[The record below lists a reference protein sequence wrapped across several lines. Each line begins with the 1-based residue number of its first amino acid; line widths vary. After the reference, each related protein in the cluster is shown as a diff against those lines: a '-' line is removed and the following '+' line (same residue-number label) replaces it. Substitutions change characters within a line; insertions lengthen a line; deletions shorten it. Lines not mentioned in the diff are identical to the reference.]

1 MAKVDPRKKKKPA
14 GTTWTDS
21 KGTIIQARKGTKER
35 VGAHIS
41 TERGKGG
48 KGEPGWFKRQGNQL
62 KALSEAVGDS
72 VRDSLKIKNTTRKT
86 SDRLRRAT
94 RTIGAS
100 TAEERKLKNSKLD
113 KKKKTNSNKKK
124 PTRRTFQRGQRKL
137 Y

>member
-48 KGEPGWFKRQGNQL
+48 KGEPGWFKRLGNT
-62 KALSEAVGDS
+62 